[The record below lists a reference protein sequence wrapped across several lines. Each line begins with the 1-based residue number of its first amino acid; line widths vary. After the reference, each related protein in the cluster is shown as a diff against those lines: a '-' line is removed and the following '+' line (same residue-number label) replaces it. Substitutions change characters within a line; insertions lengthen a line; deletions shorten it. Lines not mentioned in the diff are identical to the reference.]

1 MGLDIYLGDN
11 LEALDNEPEFSMNS
25 AYLRSSYN
33 EYGFNN
39 AVPVL
44 TGDSDATFNT
54 VFSEVLDGARE
65 EDGQYWLGAYSLEA
79 LRRAKDKAL
88 DVVQKIKAAEPIMA
102 ETINFASLGLSPNH
116 NGVEFQETDTSALE
130 PHDKAVNLYLREQ
143 EKHWTEDL
151 QNEMPRYSRGQGI
164 FWHDGLEVLAAIK
177 THYYGYPA
185 VSLIYRQT
193 EEWKQH
199 YVMAAEAAVRFIARA
214 ISIIQTNKEVELDW
228 SS

>member
-11 LEALDNEPEFSMNS
+11 LEALDNEPEFMMNS
-25 AYLRSSYN
+25 AYLRSAYN
-33 EYGFNN
+33 LYGFNN
-39 AVPVL
+39 AVPVI

-54 VFSEVLDGARE
+54 VFSEVLDSARE
-65 EDGQYWLGAYSLEA
+65 EDGQLWLGAYSLEA

-88 DVVQKIKAAEPIMA
+88 GVVEKLKAAEPIMS
-102 ETINFASLGLSPNH
+102 ETINFASLGLNPNN
-116 NGVEFQETDTSALE
+116 NGVEFHETDTSSLA
-130 PHDKAVNLYLREQ
+130 PHDKAVNLYLQEQ
-143 EKHWTEDL
+143 DKHHTEDL
-151 QNEMPRYSRGQGI
+151 LNEMPRYSRGDGI
-164 FWHDGLEVLAAIK
+164 FFHDGLEILAAIK

-199 YVMAAEAAVRFIARA
+199 YVMAAEASVRFIARA
-214 ISIIQTNKEVELDW
+214 ISIIQTDKEVSLVW